1 MLTLSSL
8 GATMALCSLCSH
20 LKIEEFAYR
29 DKPKLQPFGDDD
41 ASDDEEEDFSDD
53 EEIERTSDGEVVT
66 ERSLKDYQ
74 R

>member
-1 MLTLSSL
+1 
-8 GATMALCSLCSH
+8 MALCSLCSQ

-41 ASDDEEEDFSDD
+41 ASDNEEEDFSDD
-53 EEIERTSDGEVVT
+53 EEIEQMSDGQAVT
-66 ERSLKDYQ
+66 ERSLKEYQ